1 MAAYLIVDV
10 DNLLEHFRSQG
21 ILIDVQELAVGL
33 KGGAA
38 LAAGLMSKDQL
49 KAVAVADWSRYTSQK
64 QRQSVDPQYVFKAA
78 GFDTFTVQRRDSLAD
93 ALIMHYFQFDPDPVD
108 ELILATTDS
117 ALMPLI
123 RRIKTTRGARI
134 RMWGSNDILRGTE
147 FADQVIFQPLQTLL
161 GIKQTKNVAVYI
173 DFENISISLAE
184 QGYVVNLEQLIEA
197 FLRQAR
203 AHGVVVKM
211 AAYAPWGTRGSLPPM
226 VDSNGRE
233 VTEDAPN
240 RLMQRNIDP
249 VYSLA
254 GKNSADMRIARDI
267 ITDSGHDDSADIYVV
282 ASGDRDFK
290 DTIGTLRTRSKTV
303 ILWSVQGTVSRQLAN
318 NPDLILEYVEDFAN
332 LQTHQSLS
340 LAAMQAVDDTSV
352 TGFTPSQWS
361 SVVLQ
366 LDRYGKENE
375 VEAVTRKRLIDL
387 LIEVGAVVSRP
398 RGEDLVAQ
406 ALSIGILQRASGRDR
421 MGLNRAHPIVEK
433 TLLIRDRIVMRVQN
447 TLAVRNWEYVNYGF
461 LLKGLAMDRELDRPG
476 MNYSDQWR
484 SDWIDCLVREM
495 ILLREIVPHRHN
507 PDDVVPV
514 IKLNPDYKLLAGKT
528 MIVQP
533 ARDEDMSWEGISLP
547 ELERS
552 EPETADMVRRIIVSV
567 EQFTSFR
574 NFTWCPLG
582 SLHKRLRQFD
592 ASMNFQRAVEYLQ
605 ENEAVQ
611 VKEYPNPQNEFF
623 TKGVSLETEAPIVST
638 VLAERNGFILM
649 LLYLYDRNIAI
660 MEPSLRG
667 QDPDN
672 RYDLALWISIMETE
686 NVLNAVPGRPGQ
698 YSLFRTH
705 HTVSLVADSEK
716 SP

>member
-1 MAAYLIVDV
+1 
-10 DNLLEHFRSQG
+10 
-21 ILIDVQELAVGL
+21 
-33 KGGAA
+33 
-38 LAAGLMSKDQL
+38 
-49 KAVAVADWSRYTSQK
+49 
-64 QRQSVDPQYVFKAA
+64 
-78 GFDTFTVQRRDSLAD
+78 
-93 ALIMHYFQFDPDPVD
+93 
-108 ELILATTDS
+108 
-117 ALMPLI
+117 
-123 RRIKTTRGARI
+123 
-134 RMWGSNDILRGTE
+134 
-147 FADQVIFQPLQTLL
+147 
-161 GIKQTKNVAVYI
+161 
-173 DFENISISLAE
+173 
-184 QGYVVNLEQLIEA
+184 
-197 FLRQAR
+197 
-203 AHGVVVKM
+203 
-211 AAYAPWGTRGSLPPM
+211 
-226 VDSNGRE
+226 
-233 VTEDAPN
+233 
-240 RLMQRNIDP
+240 
-249 VYSLA
+249 
-254 GKNSADMRIARDI
+254 
-267 ITDSGHDDSADIYVV
+267 
-282 ASGDRDFK
+282 
-290 DTIGTLRTRSKTV
+290 
-303 ILWSVQGTVSRQLAN
+303 
-318 NPDLILEYVEDFAN
+318 
-332 LQTHQSLS
+332 
-340 LAAMQAVDDTSV
+340 
-352 TGFTPSQWS
+352 
-361 SVVLQ
+361 
-366 LDRYGKENE
+366 
-375 VEAVTRKRLIDL
+375 
-387 LIEVGAVVSRP
+387 
-398 RGEDLVAQ
+398 
-406 ALSIGILQRASGRDR
+406 
-421 MGLNRAHPIVEK
+421 
-433 TLLIRDRIVMRVQN
+433 
-447 TLAVRNWEYVNYGF
+447 
-461 LLKGLAMDRELDRPG
+461 MDRELDRPG